1 MLPDLRE
8 ISEISRRSVIFIQF
22 EKNSIYQNKTNLAE
36 KIRLA
41 SPDLDTSLPLLQAS
55 FNDEFA
61 GVRGTGPVD
70 AAASP
75 AAAVALHG
83 RRAAGDERVALGVVE
98 GQDPVRTS
106 RAREERRQKTWAN
119 LSFGAASVSEGDAER
134 SEHASH
140 SC

>member
-1 MLPDLRE
+1 MR
-8 ISEISRRSVIFIQF
+8 IV
-22 EKNSIYQNKTNLAE
+22 IYQNKTNLGE

-41 SPDLDTSLPLLQAS
+41 SPDLDTSLLLLQAS

-98 GQDPVRTS
+98 GAAIVVVVRIAGVGFVLILDS
-106 RAREERRQKTWAN
+106 LIK
-119 LSFGAASVSEGDAER
+119 S
-134 SEHASH
+134 
-140 SC
+140 